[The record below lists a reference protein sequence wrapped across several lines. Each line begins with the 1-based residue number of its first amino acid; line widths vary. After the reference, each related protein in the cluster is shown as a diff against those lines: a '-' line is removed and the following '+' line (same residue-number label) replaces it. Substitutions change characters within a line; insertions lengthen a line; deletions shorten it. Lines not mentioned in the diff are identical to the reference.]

1 MSNYVK
7 FNRGLSKSQ
16 FKLYVKNSNTIIIT
30 YPSGDRMIF
39 YEPHTSGNV
48 DVHLEGLLLIPQ
60 ITSSADVSGTS
71 NLPDGSFDYKSGY
84 YNSNTGIFTPEN
96 LAQRSCTHIE
106 VQFTLPNDSVIQIR
120 TY

>member
-1 MSNYVK
+1 MSNFVK

-16 FKLYVKNSNTIIIT
+16 FKLYVKNSNTIVLT

-60 ITSSADVSGTS
+60 ITSSADVTGTS
-71 NLPDGSFDYKSGY
+71 NLSDGFFDYKSGY
-84 YNSNTGIFTPEN
+84 YDANTGIFTAES

-106 VQFTLPNDSVIQIR
+106 VQFVLPNDSVIQIR